1 MVDCRGR
8 LLGIATSGLS
18 RIAGLAIPS
27 SSINRVIEALLE
39 KGYVPH
45 GYLGIGVQPVAIPD
59 TLRASLS
66 VIGKTGVM
74 VVKVEPGG
82 PADEAGVLL
91 GDILLGIGNTPL
103 EQIEE
108 LQSFSDSGVIGKPVK
123 AKLIRAG
130 ALQEVEITV
139 GERPG
144 K

>member
-1 MVDCRGR
+1 
-8 LLGIATSGLS
+8 
-18 RIAGLAIPS
+18 
-27 SSINRVIEALLE
+27 
-39 KGYVPH
+39 
-45 GYLGIGVQPVAIPD
+45 
-59 TLRASLS
+59 
-66 VIGKTGVM
+66 M
-74 VVKVEPGG
+74 VVNVERGG
-82 PADEAGVLL
+82 PADQAGVLL
-91 GDILLGIGNTPL
+91 GDILLGIGNTQL

>member
-1 MVDCRGR
+1 
-8 LLGIATSGLS
+8 
-18 RIAGLAIPS
+18 
-27 SSINRVIEALLE
+27 
-39 KGYVPH
+39 
-45 GYLGIGVQPVAIPD
+45 
-59 TLRASLS
+59 
-66 VIGKTGVM
+66 M

-82 PADEAGVLL
+82 PADQAGVLL
-91 GDILLGIGNTPL
+91 GDILLGIGNTQL